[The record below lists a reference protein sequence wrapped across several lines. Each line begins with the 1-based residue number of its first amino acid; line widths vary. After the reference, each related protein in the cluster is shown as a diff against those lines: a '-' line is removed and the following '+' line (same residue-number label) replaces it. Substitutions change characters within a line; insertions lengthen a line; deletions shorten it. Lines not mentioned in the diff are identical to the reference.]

1 MDCNIFAKEFTKKHG
16 SPSFQKG
23 KTNILDFTVGK
34 EFTYAK
40 FKMKDKNIVIK
51 LGELY
56 DGGNYYYI
64 IYIENDKF
72 PKKKHVKTEK
82 EKKEEQRRMKEA
94 KEIKENSF

>member
-56 DGGNYYYI
+56 DGVI
-64 IYIENDKF
+64 IIISYTLKMTSS
-72 PKKKHVKTEK
+72 PK
-82 EKKEEQRRMKEA
+82 RNM
-94 KEIKENSF
+94 